1 MTERSER
8 VWSPILEGGEAE
20 RAVATAREVAAA
32 LPDPGAVDGGDPGLA
47 GGDAGVAL
55 LHAWLARAGAGDG
68 ERAGPHLDAAAD
80 ALASIPLP
88 TALYG
93 GFSGV
98 AWSAELLQGGA
109 PADDDGDDFN
119 ADIDD
124 ALLTH
129 VGQSP
134 WTTHYDLVSGPVGI
148 AVYALERLPRPSAA
162 AVLERVV
169 ARLEETAV
177 AMPGGGFAWHTAWD
191 LLPAYQRPTF
201 ARGHYNLGV
210 AHGVPGVVSVL
221 GQAVGA
227 GVAAERARPLLEGAV
242 EWLLAQELP
251 AGSPSRFAYS
261 AAEGVEAAPS
271 RAAWCYGDPGIAA
284 ALLVAARGAGE
295 EAWER
300 EALRI
305 ARSAARRPPEDAG
318 VVDAGICHGA
328 AGLALVYDRVFQA
341 TGDEELRDAARA
353 WIDRTLEMRRPGEG
367 VAGFRS
373 WGPPRGG
380 GPSAWL
386 DDAGLLTGAAGVAL
400 TLLAAATPVEPEWD
414 RFLLVSSRFA

>member
-8 VWSPILEGGEAE
+8 EWRPILEGAEAE
-20 RAVATAREVAAA
+20 RAVETAREIAEA
-32 LPDPGAVDGGDPGLA
+32 LPAPGAVDGGDPALA

-55 LHAWLARAGAGDG
+55 LYAWLARAGAGDG
-68 ERAGPHLDAAAD
+68 ERAGPHLEAAID
-80 ALASIPLP
+80 ALATIPLP

-109 PADDDGDDFN
+109 PDDEDDFN
-119 ADIDD
+119 ADIDE

-134 WTTHYDLVSGPVGI
+134 WTTHYDLVSGPVGL

-162 AVLERVV
+162 ALLAEIV

-177 AMPGGGFAWHTAWD
+177 RMPGGGIAWHTAWD
-191 LLPAYQRPTF
+191 LLPEYQRPTF
-201 ARGHYNLGV
+201 SRGHYNLGV
-210 AHGVPGVVSVL
+210 AHGVPGVISVL
-221 GQAVGA
+221 GQAVAA
-227 GVAAERARPLLEGAV
+227 GVAADRARPLLDGAV

-251 AGSPSRFAYS
+251 ADARSRFAYS
-261 AAEGVEAAPS
+261 ASQEVEAAPS

-305 ARSAARRPPEDAG
+305 ARSAARRPVEDAG
-318 VVDAGICHGA
+318 VVDAGVCHGA
-328 AGLALVYDRVFQA
+328 AGLALIYDRVFQA
-341 TGDEELRDAARA
+341 TGDEEMRDAARL
-353 WIDRTLEMRRPGEG
+353 WTRYTLELRRPGEG
-367 VAGFRS
+367 VAGFLS
-373 WGPPRGG
+373 FGPPRGG
-380 GPSAWL
+380 GTSVWL

-414 RFLLVSSRFA
+414 RFLLVSSRFT

>member
-1 MTERSER
+1 MTGHGERGWR
-8 VWSPILEGGEAE
+8 PILEGAEAE
-20 RAVATAREVAAA
+20 RAVAAAREIADA
-32 LPDPGAVDGGDPGLA
+32 LPAPGEVDGGDPALA

-55 LHAWLARAGAGDG
+55 LHAWLARADAGDG
-68 ERAGPHLDAAAD
+68 GRAGPHLDAAID
-80 ALASIPLP
+80 ALATVPLP
-88 TALYG
+88 TSLYS

-109 PADDDGDDFN
+109 PDGEDDFN
-119 ADIDD
+119 AEIDE

-134 WTTHYDLVSGPVGI
+134 WTTHYDLVSGPVGL

-162 AVLERVV
+162 ALLAEIV

-177 AMPGGGFAWHTAWD
+177 RMPGGGIAWHTAWD
-191 LLPAYQRPTF
+191 LLPEHQRRTF
-201 ARGHYNLGV
+201 ARGHFNLGV

-221 GQAVGA
+221 GQAVAA
-227 GVAAERARPLLEGAV
+227 GVAADRARPLLRGAV

-251 AGSPSRFAYS
+251 AKSPSRFAYS
-261 AAEGVEAAPS
+261 AADEVEATPA

-305 ARSAARRPPEDAG
+305 ARSAARRPDEDAG
-318 VVDAGICHGA
+318 VVDAGLCHGA

-341 TGDEELRDAARA
+341 TGDEEVRDAARR
-353 WIDRTLEMRRPGEG
+353 WTLRALELRRPGEG

-380 GPSAWL
+380 GPSEWL
-386 DDAGLLTGAAGVAL
+386 DDPGLLTGAAGVAL
-400 TLLAAATPVEPEWD
+400 ALLAAATPVEPEWD
-414 RFLLVSSRFA
+414 RFLLVSSRHA

>member
-1 MTERSER
+1 MAERSER
-8 VWSPILEGGEAE
+8 EWRPILEGAEAE
-20 RAVATAREVAAA
+20 RAVRTAREIAAA
-32 LPDPGAVDGGDPGLA
+32 LPAPGAVDDGDPALA

-55 LHAWLARAGAGDG
+55 LYAWLARADAGDG
-68 ERAGPHLDAAAD
+68 ARAGPHLEAAID
-80 ALASIPLP
+80 ALATTPLP
-88 TALYG
+88 ASLYS

-109 PADDDGDDFN
+109 PDDGEDFN

-134 WTTHYDLVSGPVGI
+134 WTTHYDLVSGLVGL

-162 AVLERVV
+162 ALLAEIV

-177 AMPGGGFAWHTAWD
+177 PMPGGGVAWHTAWD
-191 LLPAYQRPTF
+191 LLPEYQRPTF
-201 ARGHYNLGV
+201 TRGHYNLGV
-210 AHGVPGVVSVL
+210 AHGVPGVISVL
-221 GQAVGA
+221 GQAVAA
-227 GVAAERARPLLEGAV
+227 GVAAERARPLLGGAV

-261 AAEGVEAAPS
+261 AAREVEAAPA

-305 ARSAARRPPEDAG
+305 ARSAARRPAEDAG

-328 AGLALVYDRVFQA
+328 AGLALLYDRVFQA
-341 TGDEELRDAARA
+341 TGDEEMRDAARL
-353 WIDRTLEMRRPGEG
+353 WTRRTLELRKPGEG

-386 DDAGLLTGAAGVAL
+386 DEAGLLTGAAGVAL
-400 TLLAAATPVEPEWD
+400 ALLAAATPVEPEWD
-414 RFLLVSSRFA
+414 RFLLVSSRYA